1 MCHVDMHLP
10 LLQLQCHATL
20 FAWMCVRCIRLTAAV
35 LLRRMDVARA
45 SAAAMNSSQAWR
57 TVAMAAI
64 ELLDVHLAIAA
75 FRQACLQS
83 AHAPMHAAVRLCIV
97 AQCQTASTWPSK
109 SLLPEL
115 GLSPQL
121 HLLVLCSDAA
131 STTCGV

>member
-1 MCHVDMHLP
+1 
-10 LLQLQCHATL
+10 
-20 FAWMCVRCIRLTAAV
+20 
-35 LLRRMDVARA
+35 
-45 SAAAMNSSQAWR
+45 
-57 TVAMAAI
+57 MAAI

-115 GLSPQL
+115 GLPPQLPHL